1 MDPDRHLG
9 VTAMTG
15 SAAVLIGGTTLHSYL
30 GIGLGKDSEDDLV
43 KKIKD
48 REKLERKW
56 CDTNILVVDEVSMLP
71 ADLFDKLNGVAKRV
85 RKRSEPF
92 GGMQLVFGGD
102 FLQLPCVKGDFCF
115 ESKAWRECGFEIF
128 HLTKIMRQS
137 NKQFQACLNRAR
149 FGEMTDEDFEYIT
162 QSVPTKEK
170 IASME
175 IKPTRIL
182 CENVDVNEINQT
194 KLEQLP
200 VEEIYKYKYKIE
212 YNLDNYEPRVHQFMF
227 KDVTKL
233 CNAQPK
239 LSLSVGAQVML
250 LVNLDVKGGLVN
262 GSRGVVT
269 RFIECKIFNNKG
281 EEKIQYKPMV
291 RFNNGHEI
299 AMNRHGYEVKDGK
312 YLIATVFQIP
322 LKLAYAIT
330 VHKSQGMTLDSAIIN
345 LKGVFEYGQAYV
357 ALSRVK
363 DINNLFLKNVTKSTF
378 KAHPKA
384 LEFYRQLDVVVYR
397 PGDITDPL
405 YSHPDTAL
413 VQIINCVA
421 VRPHGLSNTLAK
433 VYPYCNSYSRR
444 RPIGKLNRAMIIDR
458 PKEGTIQ
465 VCLPD
470 HPHAPIVINVCGQFY
485 MGKNIDVNIYA
496 KRIIKQYLDDHLQKG
511 LQLDTSENRIKWFR
525 EGLAALSK
533 NIYDRDIEVKQVVFP
548 AFIGCGLAGGNW
560 QENYLPAIRSFAR
573 RVANYGVK
581 VIVVKFQQNKKS
593 DRDVEQEP
601 NVLADP

>member
-1 MDPDRHLG
+1 MLFTNDQISAISAIKKGKNVMITGPGGTGKTTIINHLFTIKDVLMDPVRYLG

-15 SAAVLIGGTTLHSYL
+15 AAAVLIGGTTLHSYL

-43 KKIKD
+43 KKING
-48 REKLERKW
+48 RGKLKRKW
-56 CDTNILVVDEVSMLP
+56 RDTNILVVDEVSMLP
-71 ADLFDKLNGVAKRV
+71 ADLFDKLNRIAKRV
-85 RKRSEPF
+85 RKCSEPF

-102 FLQLPCVKGDFCF
+102 FLQLPCIKGDFCF
-115 ESKAWRECGFEIF
+115 ESKAWKECRFEIF

-137 NKQFQACLNRAR
+137 NKQFQSCLNRAR

-182 CENVDVNEINQT
+182 CENVDVNEINQA

-200 VEEIYKYKYKIE
+200 AEEIHKYKYKIE
-212 YNLDNYEPRVHQFMF
+212 YNLDNYEPHVHQSMF
-227 KDVTKL
+227 KDVDVTKL

-250 LVNLDVKGGLVN
+250 LVNIDVKGGLVN

-269 RFIECKIFNNKG
+269 RFIECKTLNSKG
-281 EEKIQYKPMV
+281 EEKIQYRPVV
-291 RFNNGHEI
+291 RFSNGHEM

-312 YLIATVFQIP
+312 YLIATIFQIP

-363 DINNLFLKNVTKSTF
+363 DNNNLFLKNVTKSAF

-384 LEFYRQLDVVVYR
+384 LEFYRQL
-397 PGDITDPL
+397 GQT
-405 YSHPDTAL
+405 SH
-413 VQIINCVA
+413 
-421 VRPHGLSNTLAK
+421 
-433 VYPYCNSYSRR
+433 
-444 RPIGKLNRAMIIDR
+444 
-458 PKEGTIQ
+458 E
-465 VCLPD
+465 
-470 HPHAPIVINVCGQFY
+470 
-485 MGKNIDVNIYA
+485 
-496 KRIIKQYLDDHLQKG
+496 
-511 LQLDTSENRIKWFR
+511 
-525 EGLAALSK
+525 
-533 NIYDRDIEVKQVVFP
+533 
-548 AFIGCGLAGGNW
+548 
-560 QENYLPAIRSFAR
+560 
-573 RVANYGVK
+573 
-581 VIVVKFQQNKKS
+581 
-593 DRDVEQEP
+593 EQEL
-601 NVLADP
+601 NDLEDPDVAL